1 MEELLEQRQQETED
15 ERRELLAML
24 DDLDRTVRSST
35 FQAAC
40 MEAERAGFV
49 RDCQL
54 QNNTIVQIQTYI
66 ADIGIRCA
74 RVLGYETTENHPGA
88 DLTMIEEM
96 CALGL
101 TMDSLDMH
109 ERAIEKRSTTRHDQR
124 LAKIHEEMEQ
134 ENMNIDALKRAHR
147 QVAEESTSQS
157 KELARLQQCVEP
169 LRVQLQSLDAGIQA
183 ILEQLS
189 EVKDGAAAAV
199 SPTSV
204 VAVALTDLA
213 HTPVDALVEMKH
225 FSMSDIE
232 ERTNVAR
239 NNIKTANKKADK
251 LENLLRK
258 ERKR

>member
-1 MEELLEQRQQETED
+1 MLHDSAVMISPSAPASINITTTTNTTTTTTTFLQDIARHIERQEQMEELLEQRQQETED

-109 ERAIEKRSTTRHDQR
+109 ERAIEKRSTTRHEER

-157 KELARLQQCVEP
+157 KELARLQQCVAP
-169 LRVQLQSLDAGIQA
+169 LRMQLQSLDAGIQA

-189 EVKDGAAAAV
+189 EK
-199 SPTSV
+199 
-204 VAVALTDLA
+204 
-213 HTPVDALVEMKH
+213 
-225 FSMSDIE
+225 
-232 ERTNVAR
+232 
-239 NNIKTANKKADK
+239 
-251 LENLLRK
+251 
-258 ERKR
+258 